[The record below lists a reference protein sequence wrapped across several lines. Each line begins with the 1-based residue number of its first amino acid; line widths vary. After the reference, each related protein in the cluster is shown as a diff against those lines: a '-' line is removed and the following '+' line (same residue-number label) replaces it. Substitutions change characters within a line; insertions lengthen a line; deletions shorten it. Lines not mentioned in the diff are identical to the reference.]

1 MEEVKKDEKVI
12 EAEKQVDE
20 LVKKGLK
27 ALDEFLLLNQE
38 QVDNIVAKCSVAA
51 LDKHGVLAKAA
62 VEETKRGVFEDKAT
76 KNLKSSNW
84 NY

>member
-27 ALDEFLLLNQE
+27 ALDEFLLLNQWIKKI
-38 QVDNIVAKCSVAA
+38 DTMS
-51 LDKHGVLAKAA
+51 L
-62 VEETKRGVFEDKAT
+62 
-76 KNLKSSNW
+76 
-84 NY
+84 